1 MSSSQNNLVITLLYE
16 DDSTRSYTFEDVE
29 SADLQD
35 VKSKIQAINENV
47 NDEYANFYQTFVSKD
62 GEPVIKIS
70 SAKIVTMEEEVIYS
84 G

>member
-16 DDSTRSYTFEDVE
+16 DDFTRSYTFEDVE

-62 GEPVIKIS
+62 GEPVTKIS